1 MKVKVKLLGHLPYY
15 LKEKAEE
22 LTVELPPDS
31 NLGELFKALKSC
43 GVPLADV
50 ELVLR
55 DGCRLDQAA
64 ALHEGEFLEV
74 LPIAAGG

>member
-15 LKEKAEE
+15 LKEKTEV

-31 NLGELFKALKSC
+31 NLGELFKVLKSR

-50 ELVLR
+50 ELISR

-64 ALHEGEFLEV
+64 AINEGDILEV